1 MNISLY
7 VFMHGENKG
16 QKIPF
21 WSKLILKKKTIKKS
35 RQYMSINK
43 YYANRL

>member
-21 WSKLILKKKTIKKS
+21 WPKLILKKKTIKN